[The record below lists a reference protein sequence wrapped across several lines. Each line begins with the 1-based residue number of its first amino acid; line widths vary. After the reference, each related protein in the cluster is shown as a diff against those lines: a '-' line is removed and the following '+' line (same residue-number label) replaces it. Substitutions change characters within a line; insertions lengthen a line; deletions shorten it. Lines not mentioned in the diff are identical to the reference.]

1 MCKAGSSELLC
12 VGCKSEFSRTGLAS
26 LKHCLSRWQLP
37 PQILTHTLFPKR
49 SAKKNTF
56 YGLGKIWVLTDKQVR
71 TGACSSTC
79 VHTPHVT
86 WLQLT
91 AASSLL
97 SFPQHSAVS
106 QLLISCNISIILRRD
121 VRKKR
126 VKEKPACCEFQK
138 TLPHLIS
145 TSCHKAENPLWVT
158 GSCTYVIHSPVIVQ
172 LNILSWYSKWILMC
186 FQDHNKTFNM
196 WKT

>member
-49 SAKKNTF
+49 SAKKTHF
-56 YGLGKIWVLTDKQVR
+56 MDWVRFECWQTNKSGQERVPAHACTRLTWR
-71 TGACSSTC
+71 GCSS
-79 VHTPHVT
+79 
-86 WLQLT
+86 L
-91 AASSLL
+91 SSLL

-121 VRKKR
+121 VRKKKSKR
-126 VKEKPACCEFQK
+126 EAC
-138 TLPHLIS
+138 L
-145 TSCHKAENPLWVT
+145 LWVPKNT
-158 GSCTYVIHSPVIVQ
+158 ASPDFYK
-172 LNILSWYSKWILMC
+172 LSQSRKPTVSDGKLYIRDSFPC
-186 FQDHNKTFNM
+186 DRAT
-196 WKT
+196 

>member
-97 SFPQHSAVS
+97 SFLQHSAVS

-121 VRKKR
+121 VRKKKSKR
-126 VKEKPACCEFQK
+126 EAC
-138 TLPHLIS
+138 L
-145 TSCHKAENPLWVT
+145 LWVPKNT
-158 GSCTYVIHSPVIVQ
+158 ASPDFYK
-172 LNILSWYSKWILMC
+172 LSQSRKPTVSDGKLYIRDSFPC
-186 FQDHNKTFNM
+186 DRAT
-196 WKT
+196 

>member
-49 SAKKNTF
+49 SAKKTHF
-56 YGLGKIWVLTDKQVR
+56 MDWVRFECWQTNKSGQERVPAHACTRLTWR
-71 TGACSSTC
+71 GCSSLPRHHFFPSRSTRLC
-79 VHTPHVT
+79 RNYSFPVT
-86 WLQLT
+86 S
-91 AASSLL
+91 ASS
-97 SFPQHSAVS
+97 SEEMWE
-106 QLLISCNISIILRRD
+106 
-121 VRKKR
+121 KKR

-145 TSCHKAENPLWVT
+145 TSCHKAENRLWVT